1 VKLAILTVGT
11 LLVGLVVGFV
21 AGVAIGGQQTTW
33 ARPDIVSVEKTVE
46 VTAPQAEQQ
55 ASASASASVAPG
67 QADKDCRIGQ
77 ECDLGSASLL
87 IESAMRTD
95 TLTPYYASPM
105 SGDFVVISF
114 AYTWKGDSLVSLG
127 KIPWVLTDGDGTKYT
142 FDFDATNNYAVDQ
155 NRSTLYEMGQPG
167 VTKPGMAIFSVAPEA
182 KDFKLTITDLANPQA
197 GQSANVGL

>member
-1 VKLAILTVGT
+1 MKLAILTVGT

-33 ARPDIVSVEKTVE
+33 ARPDIVSVDKTIE
-46 VTAPQAEQQ
+46 VTVPQEEQQ
-55 ASASASASVAPG
+55 ASATGSASASASVAPE
-67 QADKDCRIGQ
+67 QADKDCQVGQ
-77 ECDLGSASLL
+77 ECDLGSASVL

-95 TLTPYYASPM
+95 TLTPYYAPPM
-105 SGDFVVISF
+105 SGDFLVISF

-127 KIPWVLTDGDGTKYT
+127 NIPWVLTDGDGTKYT

-167 VTKPGMAIFSVAPEA
+167 VTKPGWQFS
-182 KDFKLTITDLANPQA
+182 L
-197 GQSANVGL
+197 